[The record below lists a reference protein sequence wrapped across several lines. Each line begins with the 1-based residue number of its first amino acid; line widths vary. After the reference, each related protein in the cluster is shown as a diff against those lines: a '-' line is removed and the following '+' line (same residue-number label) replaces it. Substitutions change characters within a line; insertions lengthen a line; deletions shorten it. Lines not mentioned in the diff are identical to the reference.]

1 MPFDPLAFLKP
12 DKALSMEGLLSRDMF
27 ENFAADDEEA
37 YQQHTCED
45 ILDDAEDIDG
55 IDVPYEPEGEW
66 RLQMLADMIDDQPE
80 HIAQWLNEGY
90 LVVIAMAP
98 EIYEIVLLDDDKNQT
113 VGCRVRI
120 NDGLPLSRN
129 ALFRLAQLMEQ
140 KIAAWVQDQVTTN
153 TNFVPDG
160 RDQINMVLISD
171 QWLLNHAT
179 WTFEVDSD

>member
-12 DKALSMEGLLSRDMF
+12 DKVFSMEGLLSRDMF
-27 ENFAADDEEA
+27 EHFAADDEEA

-45 ILDDAEDIDG
+45 ILDDEEDMDEV
-55 IDVPYEPEGEW
+55 DVPYGPESEE
-66 RLQMLADMIDDQPE
+66 RLQIIADMIDDQPE
-80 HIAQWLNEGY
+80 QITQWLNEGY

-120 NDGLPLSRN
+120 NDGPPLSRN
-129 ALFRLAQLMEQ
+129 ALLRLAQLMEQ
-140 KIAAWVQDQVTTN
+140 KVAFWFQDQVTTN
-153 TNFVPDG
+153 TDFVPDG

-171 QWLLNHAT
+171 RWLLNHT
-179 WTFEVDSD
+179 KIDISFE